1 MLAVRAMT
9 GNIFIVC
16 IDTKFADSDN
26 ASKGFPAGGQAGHM
40 RNVVQGTRNSFTDSD
55 SLAGA
60 FAQGHYIFLYLSSH
74 NGPRVRTLSLPQFC
88 AAMTRSAS
96 LVRFGI
102 STAQSERGQT
112 ESITNGL

>member
-1 MLAVRAMT
+1 MT

-60 FAQGHYIFLYLSSH
+60 FAQGDCRFLYLD
-74 NGPRVRTLSLPQFC
+74 RVRTLSLPQFC
-88 AAMTRSAS
+88 AAVTRSAS
-96 LVRFGI
+96 WVRFRMR
-102 STAQSERGQT
+102 AD
-112 ESITNGL
+112 